1 MNKRPRK
8 PIVRKSAQP
17 KETDPAEIT
26 EVAAKLS
33 DEIALLKEELGKL
46 TSHRFMRIQ
55 NSFWRLLLYQITNGL
70 MMGLG
75 TVLGATIL
83 VSFLAYFLS
92 QIELMPII
100 GEWATQILEQIEQ
113 RKR

>member
-1 MNKRPRK
+1 MARVSKDK
-8 PIVRKSAQP
+8 PDTADITKSV
-17 KETDPAEIT
+17 ETLAAEIA
-26 EVAAKLS
+26 V
-33 DEIALLKEELGKL
+33 LKSELNKL
-46 TSHRFMRIQ
+46 TNHRFMRIQ
-55 NSFWRLLLYQITNGL
+55 NSFWRLLLYQLTNGL

-83 VSFLAYFLS
+83 VSVLVYFLS

-100 GEWATQILEQIEQ
+100 GEWATQVLEQIEQ